1 MYEKLEYFLDR
12 NTSEMKRGLVLAGLD
27 ILNKYGLVA
36 AWSEISQMLD
46 TSNDIDAPQLLLD
59 IEVIINTGLN
69 NVLAQHQIQAEG
81 FLGIKIDILEGL
93 KTLMDYEDS
102 ATILQFCD
110 MDDDSVQT
118 LSDLLEIVTVRTWAD
133 YSDVLKSVSPSLI
146 RKLGELHRAKG
157 ESEDLEQSFKV
168 EPARRE
174 ALVKH
179 FNSYLMSLTKQA
191 VSEDMT
197 MIGTPF
203 NYIAN
208 RYKEQLADLQP
219 MAAKQAAI
227 EMVGLSL
234 VSDTSLTDF
243 VRTTKDRV
251 DEIYSDIN
259 FITQV
264 DSEIDNVVKEVM
276 GRG

>member
-1 MYEKLEYFLDR
+1 MYEKLENFLDR
-12 NTSEMKRGLVLAGLD
+12 NTSPMKRGIVLAGLD
-27 ILNKYGLVA
+27 ILDKYGLVA

-59 IEVIINTGLN
+59 VEVIINTGLN
-69 NVLAQHQIQAEG
+69 NVLSQHQIEVEG
-81 FLGIKIDILEGL
+81 FLAIKIDILEGL
-93 KTLMDYEDS
+93 KILMDYEDS
-102 ATILQFCD
+102 TTILQFCD
-110 MDDDSVQT
+110 LDDDSVQT
-118 LSDLLEIVTVRTWAD
+118 LSDLLEIVTDRTWAD

-146 RKLGELHRAKG
+146 RKLAELHRTKG
-157 ESEDLEQSFKV
+157 EDDGVERAFTV
-168 EPARRE
+168 EPARRD
-174 ALVKH
+174 ALIKH
-179 FNSYLMSLTKQA
+179 FNTYVMSLTKQA
-191 VSEDMT
+191 ISEDLT

-203 NYIAN
+203 NMIAN
-208 RYKEQLADLQP
+208 RYREQLADLQP

-234 VSDTSLTDF
+234 ASDTSLTDF
-243 VRTTKDRV
+243 VRSTKDRV